1 MSRLRISAR
10 PSALPLEKVLRRVNE
25 ISSIPQVALKV
36 MEVAA
41 DPHSGAADLKKVL
54 ETDAALSARVLRC
67 VNSSAYALRGKVTN
81 LQHAITYLGMK
92 QIRNLAMTASVSEM
106 FKKDEPIGTYRRSGL
121 WRHLVSVGICARLIG
136 MRLGLMEF
144 EDMFLAG
151 LLHDVGIILE
161 DQHAHEAFCQA
172 VCALR
177 EESTLQEAEFEHL
190 GFDHTSLG
198 GQVAEAWGFPAAI
211 KAAVRYH
218 HRSIHYQ
225 GDEAQMVQ
233 CVEAADILC
242 TLKGISS
249 VGMKLALGSTPP
261 FAALGLKKDDI
272 VVLAADLDQE
282 FSAHQDL
289 FQM

>member
-261 FAALGLKKDDI
+261 FAALGLKKDYI